1 MSKSLSNANK
11 NLSSESRIRNRISF
25 LKSFNS
31 FQILMLVLIISFFIY
46 GIYSFYNNIH
56 LNKIKKEELS
66 KILEIPPLEKD
77 KTRTL
82 FLPSGLDFRA
92 YKDTTLKIFL
102 NREVSEEELNK
113 FIYEF
118 KPNYTFKATFSSPN
132 AILIELPEPKKEDI
146 FLNMTIYINE
156 KEIFSRKFIQDT
168 EEPAKEQPGNYDY
181 NENY

>member
-1 MSKSLSNANK
+1 MSKNLSNANK
-11 NLSSESRIRNRISF
+11 NLGSESRIRNRISF

-31 FQILMLVLIISFFIY
+31 FQILMLVLIVSFFSY
-46 GIYSFYNNIH
+46 GIYSFYYNIH
-56 LNKIKKEELS
+56 LNKVNKEELS
-66 KILEIPPLEKD
+66 KILEISPLEKD
-77 KTRTL
+77 KTTTL

-102 NREVSEEELNK
+102 NRDITEEEFRK
-113 FIYEF
+113 FTYIF
-118 KPNYTFKATFSSPN
+118 NPNYTYKPSFSSPN

-181 NENY
+181 TEN